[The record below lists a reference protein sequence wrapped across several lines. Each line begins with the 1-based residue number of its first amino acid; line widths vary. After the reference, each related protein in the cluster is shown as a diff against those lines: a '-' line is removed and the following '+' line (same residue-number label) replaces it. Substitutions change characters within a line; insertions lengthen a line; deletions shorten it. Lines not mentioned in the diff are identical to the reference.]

1 MRAIFRGHSMDK
13 GGLTNAIIAVMIAIV
28 GVSTVAVI
36 FSKKADTAAVI
47 TSGGNAFSQIIKAAV
62 GPVS

>member
-1 MRAIFRGHSMDK
+1 MDK